1 MLSAGSIFG
10 ILGSAA
16 LGTGAGVVALM
27 LSTAHPG
34 QPSLNLDHSGT
45 VVQAPAAAAAAAAT
59 TPTSAPSP
67 GSD

>member
-27 LSTAHPG
+27 LSTAHPA

-45 VVQAPAAAAAAAAT
+45 VVQAPAAAAAAT